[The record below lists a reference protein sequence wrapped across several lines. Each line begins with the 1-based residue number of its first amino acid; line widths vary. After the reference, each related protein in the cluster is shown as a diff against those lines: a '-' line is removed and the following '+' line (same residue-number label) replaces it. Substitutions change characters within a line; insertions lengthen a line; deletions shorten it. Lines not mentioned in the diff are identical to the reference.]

1 MGLSLYRMGIKL
13 ALAASLIFV
22 GLAIRPYLW
31 KLPADATYYQLYW
44 AGTAFVVAV
53 LAFGRVCQT
62 MVSLFRFPLRMK
74 GLLPGEGKPR
84 LTLYQ
89 AVLAM
94 HREQEE
100 RALAILDQLPADLD
114 PKVRETAGWLR
125 YMAGLRCLKRQ
136 RRPVSSYRERYPQ
149 THALLFGNGQVLQR
163 RQNLARELAAIPSPE
178 LDRLA
183 RGYVDL
189 ADRLLEALSN
199 PRSPFH
205 AQAEEMLFFM
215 TGRTYMVNA
224 RERFAAWWKA
234 MKPQLQH
241 GGGAFLAA
249 ARLMQREYY
258 SECSQLLDRVSA
270 GGLLSCEAETT
281 RRMARYYAM
290 FTRPQWRLT
299 APDIPRYFRDLHYL
313 HCADMG
319 VLRYPAAELP
329 EVIACCQRAKDLRAS
344 KISFIKD
351 LFKLWDATGD
361 ELARPIANLLKRLMS
376 HDVRPSPTR
385 IAYWAKLWDEKQD
398 EFEEPVLL
406 MMEGVAAASG
416 GHLAA
421 AAKLFEQ
428 AAKKDATQSTPFVN
442 MVYLRLASGKEDEAR
457 KLSDELIQRFPHE
470 PAVYVAMG
478 RLFSLHLN
486 EPSKA
491 EKLFVRAYE
500 LDRGSTEP
508 LICLGELKLADGKYN
523 ESQDYFDRA
532 RQIDPGSPEAKLGL
546 ARIYMETK
554 RWELAVQY
562 LHAVVQ
568 ESNGDTQ
575 HLAHYLL
582 YRTYRELGNDRLAI
596 EYLDKVPPGFFKEP
610 EVLDDIA
617 FHLETEK
624 HYAKARVFSERAML
638 LRARGRDTGLM
649 GIGGLLPPP
658 DL

>member
-1 MGLSLYRMGIKL
+1 METSHYRMGLKFIL
-13 ALAASLIFV
+13 AIGLISA
-22 GLAIRPYLW
+22 GLACKPYLW
-31 KLPADATYYQLYW
+31 KLPGDATFYQLYW
-44 AGTAFVVAV
+44 LGAV
-53 LAFGRVCQT
+53 FLGALLVFGRVCRST
-62 MVSLFRFPLRMK
+62 VALFRFPLRMK
-74 GLLPGEGKPR
+74 KLLPGTGKPR
-84 LTLYQ
+84 SMLYQ

-114 PKVRETAGWLR
+114 PKVRETVNWLR
-125 YMAGLRCLKRQ
+125 YLAGLRCLMRQ
-136 RRPVSSYRERYPQ
+136 RRPVSAYRERYPQ
-149 THALLFGNGQVLQR
+149 THALLFSNGQVLQR
-163 RQNLARELAAIPSPE
+163 RLNLARELAQIPASE
-178 LDRLA
+178 LDCLA

-189 ADRLLEALSN
+189 TDRLLDALRN
-199 PRSPFH
+199 PRAPLH

-215 TGRTYMVNA
+215 TGKTYLVNA
-224 RERFAAWWKA
+224 RERFAAWWKD
-234 MKPQLQH
+234 MKPQLQR
-241 GGGAFLAA
+241 GGGAFLAST
-249 ARLMQREYY
+249 RLMQREYY
-258 SECSQLLDRVSA
+258 SECSNLLDRVSA
-270 GGLLSCEAETT
+270 DGLLSCEVETT
-281 RRMARYYAM
+281 RRMARYYAL

-299 APDIPRYFRDLHYL
+299 APDIPRYFRDLYYL

-351 LFKLWDATGD
+351 LFKLWSATGD
-361 ELARPIANLLKRLMS
+361 ELARPISNLLKRLMS
-376 HDVRPSPTR
+376 HAVCPSPMR
-385 IAYWAKLWDEKQD
+385 IAYWSKLWDEKQD

-406 MMEGVAAASG
+406 MMEGVAAAAG

-442 MVYLRLASGKEDEAR
+442 MVYLSLASGKEEEAR
-457 KLSDELIQRFPHE
+457 KLSDELLQRFPHE
-470 PAVYVAMG
+470 PSSYVALG

-486 EPSKA
+486 DPAKA

-500 LDRGSTEP
+500 LDRNSTEP
-508 LICLGELKLADGKYN
+508 LICLGELKLADGKYS

-532 RQIDPGSPEAKLGL
+532 RHIDPSSREAKLGL

-568 ESNGDTQ
+568 AGVGDTQ
-575 HLAHYLL
+575 YLAHYLL
-582 YRTYRELGNDRLAI
+582 YRTHRELSNSRLAI

-617 FHLETEK
+617 FHLEIEQ
-624 HYAKARVFSERAML
+624 HYAKACVFSERAML
-638 LRARGRDTGLM
+638 LRARGRDTGLL